1 MICVRP
7 NNGLKEYI
15 RVMNSVDIDDA
26 VKAQIIK
33 NCARH
38 STLHKIKLGKFKIT
52 VVKKDKTADEI

>member
-26 VKAQIIK
+26 VKVQIIK

>member
-1 MICVRP
+1 MICLRP

-26 VKAQIIK
+26 VKVQIIK

>member
-15 RVMNSVDIDDA
+15 KIMNSLDIDDA

-52 VVKKDKTADEI
+52 VVKKDHTADKI